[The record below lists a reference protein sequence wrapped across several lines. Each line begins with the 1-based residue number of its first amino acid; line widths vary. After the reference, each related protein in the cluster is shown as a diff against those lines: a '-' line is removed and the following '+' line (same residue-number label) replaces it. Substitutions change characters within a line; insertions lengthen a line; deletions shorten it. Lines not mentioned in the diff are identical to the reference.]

1 LKVLITGASGQV
13 GRALQDAIPP
23 GAEVHALTHAQLD
36 ISNAAAVH
44 RTTADFSPAVV
55 INAAA
60 YTAVDRAESEPAAA
74 EAINAAGPRHLA
86 EAVRDISGA
95 RLLQISTDYVFDGRG
110 SAPRRPGDPTAP
122 LSAYGRSKLAGERAV
137 LEVLGDRAV
146 VLRTAWV
153 YAAAGSNFVLTMLRL
168 MRERGA
174 VRVVSD
180 QRGSPT
186 AAASVARALWRSA
199 ALPEVHGVLHWT
211 DAGTTSWYDFA
222 CAIAADA
229 QTEGLL
235 ARAPEVTPIT
245 TAEYPTPAPRP
256 LNSTLDLTASAA
268 QLGLQPVPWRDN
280 LRTTLRALAR
290 TRQDNLEH

>member
-1 LKVLITGASGQV
+1 MKVLITGASGQV
-13 GRALQDAIPP
+13 GRALQESIPP
-23 GAEVHALTHAQLD
+23 GAEVRALTHAQLD
-36 ISNAAAVH
+36 ISDATAV
-44 RTTADFSPAVV
+44 RSVLGNFTPTVV

-86 EAVRDISGA
+86 EAVLGLTGA

-110 SAPRRPGDPTAP
+110 SAPRRPDDPTGP
-122 LSAYGRSKLAGERAV
+122 LSVYGRSKLAGERAV
-137 LEVLGDRAV
+137 LELLGNRAV

-186 AAASVARALWRSA
+186 AAASVARALWRAA
-199 ALPEVHGVLHWT
+199 ALPEAHGVLHWT
-211 DAGTTSWYDFA
+211 DAGTTNWYEFA

-229 QTEGLL
+229 QAEGLL

-256 LNSTLDLTASAA
+256 LNSTLDLTASAT
-268 QLGLQPVPWRDN
+268 QLGMRPVPWRDN

-290 TRQDNLEH
+290 TRQDNPEH

>member
-1 LKVLITGASGQV
+1 LKVLVTGASGQV
-13 GRALQDAIPP
+13 GRALQDTVPS
-23 GAEVHALTHAQLD
+23 GVEMRALTHAHLD
-36 ISNAAAVH
+36 ISDAAAVR
-44 RTTADFSPAVV
+44 RTLADFSPAVV

-74 EAINAAGPRHLA
+74 AAINAAGPRHLA
-86 EAVRDISGA
+86 EGVLGIASA
-95 RLLQISTDYVFDGRG
+95 RLLHISTDYVFDGRG
-110 SAPRRPGDPTAP
+110 TTPRRTEDSTAP
-122 LSAYGRSKLAGERAV
+122 LSVYGRSKLAGERAV
-137 LEVLGDRAV
+137 LELLGNRAV

-180 QRGSPT
+180 QYGSPT
-186 AAASVARALWRSA
+186 AAASVARALWRIA

-211 DAGTTSWYDFA
+211 DAGTASWYEFA

-229 QTEGLL
+229 QAEGLL

-256 LNSTLDLTASAA
+256 RNSTLELTASAA

-290 TRQDNLEH
+290 A

>member
-1 LKVLITGASGQV
+1 MKVLVTGASGQV
-13 GRALQDAIPP
+13 GRALQDAMPP
-23 GAEVHALTHAQLD
+23 GVEMRALTHAHLD
-36 ISNAAAVH
+36 ISDAAAVR
-44 RTTADFSPAVV
+44 RTLADFSPAVV

-86 EAVRDISGA
+86 EGVLGIAGA
-95 RLLQISTDYVFDGRG
+95 RLLHISTDYVFDGRG
-110 SAPRRPGDPTAP
+110 ITPRRPDDPTGP
-122 LSAYGRSKLAGERAV
+122 LGVYGRSKLTGERAV
-137 LEVLGDRAV
+137 LDLLGKRAV
-146 VLRTAWV
+146 VLRTAWI

-186 AAASVARALWRSA
+186 AAASVARALWRVA

-211 DAGTTSWYDFA
+211 DAGTASWYEFA

-229 QTEGLL
+229 QLAGLL

-256 LNSTLDLTASAA
+256 LNSALDLTATES

-290 TRQDNLEH
+290 A